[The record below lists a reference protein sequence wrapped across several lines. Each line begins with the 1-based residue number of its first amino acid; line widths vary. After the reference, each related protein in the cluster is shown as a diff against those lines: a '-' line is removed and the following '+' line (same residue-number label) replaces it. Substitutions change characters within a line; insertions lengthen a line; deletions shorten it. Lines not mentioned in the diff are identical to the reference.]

1 MRSTAPDCDPTQGRQ
16 STTTR
21 STMTVFRQTLLNR
34 LNGASATT
42 ITDAIH
48 EPAFREA
55 FGMVPVA
62 GREVGVIDAWTKPGL
77 RRRGRGY
84 DCKTLLITD
93 RTSRERLWPAS
104 LPADA
109 VIMPRRVPAPTES
122 VQIEFEHARIS
133 AGIRQLGQMFDQDP
147 ADAGSWLL
155 GRLRER
161 YDKGVAKRK
170 VRQIY
175 YAFLL
180 RDLDGG
186 LLAHTEEPMSLPLLS
201 ANSLDWH
208 WQIVPD
214 ENAVADES
222 SEPNGEPIS
231 LEGFDREGRLILRWY
246 VRGGQVRERA
256 LLDPTQIVRFRV

>member
-1 MRSTAPDCDPTQGRQ
+1 MRSTDPDYDPTQGRQ

-21 STMTVFRQTLLNR
+21 STMTVFRQSLLDH
-34 LNGASATT
+34 LNGASATL

-62 GREVGVIDAWTKPGL
+62 GREVGVIDAWAKPGL

-93 RTSRERLWPAS
+93 RTSREKIWPAS
-104 LPADA
+104 LPAGS
-109 VIMPRRVPAPTES
+109 VVMPRQDVASTVPL
-122 VQIEFEHARIS
+122 QIEFEHARIP
-133 AGIRQLGQMFDQDP
+133 AGIRQLVQMFDQDP

-170 VRQIY
+170 VRHIY

-180 RDLDGG
+180 RDPDGG
-186 LLAHTEEPMSLPLLS
+186 LLAHTEKPMTLPLLS
-201 ANSLDWH
+201 ANSLNWH

-214 ENAVADES
+214 ENAVADDT